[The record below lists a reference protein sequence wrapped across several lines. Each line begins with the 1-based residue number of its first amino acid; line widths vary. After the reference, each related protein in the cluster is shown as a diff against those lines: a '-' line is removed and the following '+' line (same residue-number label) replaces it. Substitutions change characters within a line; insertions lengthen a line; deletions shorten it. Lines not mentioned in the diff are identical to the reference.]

1 MLSQNYDFNSPQL
14 FNSFFE
20 NSPIGLAIVGS
31 DHRFLLVNRAFT
43 QITKYSYSE
52 LLSKKFDDITHPE
65 DLKSDKEDADRCIR
79 GEIDGYEILKRYLT
93 KDDLSIWINLSVR
106 AVRPIDSNESMYFYV
121 TAMPQKVIHDGK
133 RTSPLY
139 EDLEYSSSSK
149 SSLEIPSDK
158 KIMKWF
164 SINFF
169 NLFTCLVLVLGWLWT
184 FAQSEKD
191 DENIKS
197 QVLEMQRWKNET
209 NDSIRKLLEEMSKER
224 DKKN

>member
-1 MLSQNYDFNSPQL
+1 VLSQNYDFNSPQL